1 MRKCCEKHFAYINL
15 VTWVVI
21 FICVCTVCHVIQL
34 LQCTLCM
41 FASASEI
48 NGKKE
53 PRLHTFKQC
62 DCMRSKNVF
71 RSETNFITSISA
83 ADGIPIKFVIMQSW
97 DFRRCL
103 LKSLK
108 DAYDRKR
115 EWDCGVRIS
124 RNYSRN
130 CF

>member
-1 MRKCCEKHFAYINL
+1 MGSHFHLRVYSVPRHTTITMYSMHVRIGIGDQWEKRAAFAY
-15 VTWVVI
+15 T
-21 FICVCTVCHVIQL
+21 HV
-34 LQCTLCM
+34 M
-41 FASASEI
+41 
-48 NGKKE
+48 
-53 PRLHTFKQC
+53 RLHALKKRIPFENKFC
-62 DCMRSKNVF
+62 YF
-71 RSETNFITSISA
+71 NFCA